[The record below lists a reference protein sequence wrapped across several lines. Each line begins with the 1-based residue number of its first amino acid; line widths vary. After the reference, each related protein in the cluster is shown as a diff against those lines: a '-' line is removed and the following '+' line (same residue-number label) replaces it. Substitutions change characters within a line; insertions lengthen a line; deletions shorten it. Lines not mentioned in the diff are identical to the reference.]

1 MREAI
6 AFIVLMTGIGLLV
19 EVATSPTPST
29 TRCAIGFILIGAA
42 TVIGLWR
49 TD

>member
-6 AFIVLMTGIGLLV
+6 AFIILMTGLGLLV

-29 TRCAIGFILIGAA
+29 TRCIVGFALIAVAA
-42 TVIGLWR
+42 AVGMWR
-49 TD
+49 TN